1 VLITRTQMMEPFVK
15 RFSRWSFLPLAV
27 AAPLAAQTPDST
39 VRDSVRTL
47 EPIEVVGTIQPSAG
61 PTVGSGVPARITIIG
76 AEAADAYEPRILSDV
91 LSQQPGISLYDDLGS
106 PYKLNV
112 STRGFYASPVVGLPQ
127 GVSVF
132 LDGVRQ
138 NEPDAAQVN
147 FDLLPMQ
154 YVRRIELL
162 SGTASLTGRNT
173 LGGAINLVTAR
184 GRGPLGGEL
193 EVQGGSF
200 ETFNGNGSIG
210 GVTPGGIDYYV
221 GAGYNREDGWRQG
234 TGAEQYNGFFNVGRL
249 TDTWGISLQGFGA
262 NSYAEPAGSLPESVF
277 DVKPDSNL
285 TTGDFDDIGLLQL
298 AVTGYRQLGTGR
310 GSFRLY
316 GRRSTAER
324 FAVNQGGDPDALG
337 ESRNKTLGLGL
348 DYRFAKLL
356 GRAVLGVRVGADGSV
371 NDSRI
376 ELFEDNRKFGGDLD
390 QTTLVE
396 SGAWDAAGFATADLT
411 LGRVTLSA
419 GARLDHVRIPFN
431 NRLDPTA
438 DTVNN
443 YTRVNPKGGVSVDL
457 GRGFSAYASVGQNF
471 RAPALIELACAD
483 PERPCV
489 LPFALGDDPPLEP
502 IIATTY
508 EIGGTWAA
516 GPALV
521 TASAFRTDVKND
533 VFLFPN
539 ENEITGSTI
548 EGYFDNLEKT
558 RRDGVEVG
566 TSVGIR
572 GGHTVYANYAWTRA
586 TFQSEAEIFSIR
598 EEAGGENE
606 VEPGDRLPLVPDH
619 QVKFGASVQLPARI
633 QLGVDARY
641 VGEQWLRGDEA
652 NETEPLDGW
661 FAADARVTWSAGPWE
676 LTGLVTNLSDERY
689 ANFGTFNINQG
700 NPAGPTLE
708 RFITPGQARAF
719 RLVIRRSFGAR
730 GLEARGTDLD

>member
-1 VLITRTQMMEPFVK
+1 VIRAVRSL
-15 RFSRWSFLPLAV
+15 LAAGTV
-27 AAPLAAQTPDST
+27 AGPLAAQTPDST
-39 VRDSVRTL
+39 RADTTFTL
-47 EPIEVVGTIQPSAG
+47 DPIEVVGTIRPSAG
-61 PTVGSGVPARITIIG
+61 PTVGSGVPARVTIISG
-76 AEAADAYEPRILSDV
+76 EAADAYEPRILSDV
-91 LSQQPGISLYDDLGS
+91 LAQQPGISLYDDLGS

-200 ETFNGNGSIG
+200 ATFNGNGSIG
-210 GVTPGGIDYYV
+210 GVTRGGVDYYV

-234 TGAEQYNGFFNVGRL
+234 TGAEQYNGFFNAGRL
-249 TDTWGISLQGFGA
+249 TDTWGISAQGFGA
-262 NSYAEPAGSLPESVF
+262 KSYAQPAGSLPESVF
-277 DVKPDSNL
+277 DIKPDSNL
-285 TTGDFDDIGLLQL
+285 TTGDFDDLSLLQL

-316 GRRSTAER
+316 GRRSTGER
-324 FAVNQGGDPDALG
+324 FAVNQGGDPDAFG
-337 ESRNKTLGLGL
+337 RSRNHTLGWGL

-356 GRAVLGVRVGADGSV
+356 GAAVLGVRVGADGSL
-371 NDSRI
+371 NHSRI
-376 ELFEDNRKFGGDLD
+376 ELFEDNQKFGGGRD

-396 SGAWDAAGFATADLT
+396 SGSWDAAGFATADLT

-419 GARLDHVRIPFN
+419 GTRLDHVAIPFH
-431 NRLDPTA
+431 NRLDPSA
-438 DTVNN
+438 DTVSR
-443 YTRVNPKGGVSVDL
+443 YTRINPKGGVSVDL
-457 GRGFSAYASVGQNF
+457 GRGFSAYGSVGQNF

-502 IIATTY
+502 VIATTY
-508 EIGGTWAA
+508 EVGGTWAR
-516 GPALV
+516 GPVLV
-521 TASAFRTDVKND
+521 TGSVYRSDVKND

-539 ENEITGSTI
+539 ENAITGSTI
-548 EGYFDNLEKT
+548 EGYFANLEKT
-558 RRDGVEVG
+558 RREGVEAGV
-566 TSVGIR
+566 SVAFGR
-572 GGHTVYANYAWTRA
+572 HSAYANYAWTRA
-586 TFQSEAEIFSIR
+586 TFRSVAEIFSVR
-598 EEAGGENE
+598 EESGGENE

-619 QVKFGASVQLPARI
+619 QVKFGASFRLPARLE
-633 QLGVDARY
+633 LGVDARY

-652 NETEPLDGW
+652 NQTAPLGGW
-661 FAADARVTWSAGPWE
+661 FAADARLTWSLDAWE
-676 LTGLVTNLSDERY
+676 VTGLVTNVFDEHY

-700 NPAGPTLE
+700 NPAGATLE
-708 RFITPGQARAF
+708 RFLTPGQARAF
-719 RLVIRRSFGAR
+719 RVVVRRSFGAR
-730 GLEARGTDLD
+730 GAGGRPRDLD

>member
-1 VLITRTQMMEPFVK
+1 MRLI
-15 RFSRWSFLPLAV
+15 RWFLVSLTV
-27 AAPLAAQTPDST
+27 TAPLAAQTPDST

-47 EPIEVVGTIQPSAG
+47 APIEVVGSIQPSAG
-61 PTVGSGVPARITIIG
+61 PTVGSGVPARVTIIG
-76 AEAADAYEPRILSDV
+76 EEEADAYEPRILSDV

-162 SGTASLTGRNT
+162 QGTASLTGRNT

-184 GRGPLGGEL
+184 GRGPIGGEL

-200 ETFNGNGSIG
+200 DTFNGNGSVS
-210 GVTPGGIDYYV
+210 GVSRGGIDYYL
-221 GAGYNREDGWRQG
+221 GGGYNRENGWRQG
-234 TGAEQYNGFFNVGRL
+234 TNAHQYNGFLNVGRL
-249 TDTWGISLQGFGA
+249 TDTWGISVQGFGA
-262 NSYAEPAGSLPESVF
+262 KSYAEPAGSLPESVF

-285 TTGDFDDIGLLQL
+285 TTGDFDDLGLLQL

-337 ESRNKTLGLGL
+337 ESRNKTLGWGL
-348 DYRFAKLL
+348 DYRWARLL
-356 GRAVLGVRVGADGSV
+356 GSAVLGVRAGTDGSV

-376 ELFEDNRKFGGDLD
+376 ELFEDNRKFGGDVD
-390 QTTLVE
+390 RTTLVE
-396 SGAWDAAGFATADLT
+396 SGSWDAAGFATADLT
-411 LGRVTLSA
+411 VGRVTLSA
-419 GARLDHVRIPFN
+419 GARLDYIRIPFN

-438 DTVNN
+438 DTVSE

-457 GRGFSAYASVGQNF
+457 GRGFSVYGSVGQNF

-489 LPFALGDDPPLEP
+489 LPFALGDDPPLDP

-508 EIGGTWAA
+508 EVGGTWAG

-521 TASAFRTDVKND
+521 TASAYRSDVKND

-539 ENEITGSTI
+539 ENEVTGSTI
-548 EGYFDNLEKT
+548 EGFFDNLDKT
-558 RRDGVEVG
+558 RREGVEVG
-566 TSVGIR
+566 VHVGFGR
-572 GGHTVYANYAWTRA
+572 GHAAYANYAWTRA
-586 TFQSEAEIFSIR
+586 TFQSIAEIFSIR

-619 QVKFGASVQLPARI
+619 QVKFGASFRLPAGFK
-633 QLGVDARY
+633 LGADARY
-641 VGEQWLRGDEA
+641 VGQQWLRGDEA
-652 NETEPLDGW
+652 NQTEPLDGW
-661 FAADARVTWSAGPWE
+661 FAADARVTWEAGNWE
-676 LTGLVTNLSDERY
+676 VTGLVTNVFDERY

-708 RFITPGQARAF
+708 RFLTPGQARAF

-730 GLEARGTDLD
+730 EREERGPDFDD

>member
-1 VLITRTQMMEPFVK
+1 MSADLTRWLLTSLI
-15 RFSRWSFLPLAV
+15 A

-39 VRDSVRTL
+39 RRDSVRTL
-47 EPIEVVGTIQPSAG
+47 EPIEVVGSIQPSAG
-61 PTVGSGVPARITIIG
+61 PTVGSGVPARVTIIG
-76 AEAADAYEPRILSDV
+76 EAAADAYEPRILSDV
-91 LSQQPGISLYDDLGS
+91 LSQQPGISIYDDLGS

-184 GRGPLGGEL
+184 GRGPIGGEL

-200 ETFNGNGSIG
+200 ETFNGNGSVS
-210 GVTPGGIDYYV
+210 GVTRGRIDYYM

-249 TDTWGISLQGFGA
+249 ADTWGISLQGFGA
-262 NSYAEPAGSLPESVF
+262 NSYAEPAGSLPQSVF

-285 TTGDFDDIGLLQL
+285 TTGDFDDIDLVQL

-337 ESRNKTLGLGL
+337 ASRNKTLGWGL
-348 DYRFAKLL
+348 DYRWARLL
-356 GRAVLGVRVGADGSV
+356 GSAVLGVRAGADGSV

-376 ELFEDNRKFGGDLD
+376 ELFEDNTKFGGGLD

-396 SGAWDAAGFATADLT
+396 SASWDAATFATADLT

-419 GARLDHVRIPFN
+419 GARLDHIRIPFN

-438 DTVNN
+438 DTVSKH
-443 YTRVNPKGGVSVDL
+443 TRVNPKGGVSVDL
-457 GRGFSAYASVGQNF
+457 GRGFSTYGSVGQNF

-489 LPFALGDDPPLEP
+489 LPFALGDDPPLDP

-508 EIGGTWAA
+508 EVGGSLAR

-521 TASAFRTDVKND
+521 TGSVFRTDVKND

-539 ENEITGSTI
+539 ENVVTGSTI
-548 EGYFDNLEKT
+548 EGYFDNLDQT
-558 RRDGVEVG
+558 RREGVEVG
-566 TSVGIR
+566 ASVGFGR
-572 GGHTVYANYAWTRA
+572 GHSAYANYAWTRA
-586 TFQSEAEIFSIR
+586 TFQSAAEIFSIR

-619 QVKFGASVQLPARI
+619 QVKFGASFRLPARI

-641 VGEQWLRGDEA
+641 VGGQWLRGDEA
-652 NETEPLDGW
+652 NKTEPLGGW
-661 FAADARVTWSAGPWE
+661 FAADARVTWEFGPWE
-676 LTGLVTNLSDERY
+676 VTGLVTNLLDERY

-708 RFITPGQARAF
+708 RFLTPGQARAF
-719 RLVIRRSFGAR
+719 RLVVRRSFGAR
-730 GLEARGTDLD
+730 EAQERGPDLD

>member
-1 VLITRTQMMEPFVK
+1 MRLIRCSLLPCVL
-15 RFSRWSFLPLAV
+15 

-39 VRDSVRTL
+39 RRDSVRTL
-47 EPIEVVGTIQPSAG
+47 EPIEVVGSIQPSAG
-61 PTVGSGVPARITIIG
+61 PTVGSGVPARVTIIG
-76 AEAADAYEPRILSDV
+76 EEEADAYEPRILSDV
-91 LSQQPGISLYDDLGS
+91 LAQQPGISIYDDLGS

-184 GRGPLGGEL
+184 GRGPIGGEL

-200 ETFNGNGSIG
+200 ETFNGNGSVS
-210 GVTPGGIDYYV
+210 GVTRGGIDYYV

-249 TDTWGISLQGFGA
+249 ADTWGISFQGFGA
-262 NSYAEPAGSLPESVF
+262 NSYAEPAGSLPQSVF

-285 TTGDFDDIGLLQL
+285 TTGDFDDIDLVQL
-298 AVTGYRQLGTGR
+298 AVTGYHQLGTGR

-337 ESRNKTLGLGL
+337 ESRNKTLGWGL
-348 DYRFAKLL
+348 DYRWARLL
-356 GRAVLGVRVGADGSV
+356 GSAVLGVRAGADGSV

-376 ELFEDNRKFGGDLD
+376 ELFEDNTKFGGGLD

-396 SGAWDAAGFATADLT
+396 SPSWDAAAFATADLT

-419 GARLDHVRIPFN
+419 GARLDHIRIPFN

-438 DTVNN
+438 DTVSN

-457 GRGFSAYASVGQNF
+457 GRGFSTYGSVGQNF

-489 LPFALGDDPPLEP
+489 LPFALGDDPPLDP

-508 EIGGTWAA
+508 EVGGSWAG
-516 GPALV
+516 GPAVV
-521 TASAFRTDVKND
+521 TASVFRTDVKND

-539 ENEITGSTI
+539 ENVVTGSTI
-548 EGYFDNLEKT
+548 EGYFDNLDKT
-558 RRDGVEVG
+558 RREGVEVG
-566 TSVGIR
+566 ANVGFGR
-572 GGHTVYANYAWTRA
+572 GHSAYANYAWTRA
-586 TFQSEAEIFSIR
+586 TFQSVAEIFSIR

-619 QVKFGASVQLPARI
+619 QVKFGASVRLPGRI

-661 FAADARVTWSAGPWE
+661 FAADARVTWEFGPWE
-676 LTGLVTNLSDERY
+676 VTGLVTNLLDERY
-689 ANFGTFNINQG
+689 TNFGTFNINQG

-708 RFITPGQARAF
+708 RFLTPGQARAF
-719 RLVIRRSFGAR
+719 RLVVRRSFGAR
-730 GLEARGTDLD
+730 EAQERGPDLD

>member
-1 VLITRTQMMEPFVK
+1 MRLIRCLLLLCVL
-15 RFSRWSFLPLAV
+15 

-39 VRDSVRTL
+39 RRDSVLTL
-47 EPIEVVGTIQPSAG
+47 EPIEVVGSIQPSAG

-76 AEAADAYEPRILSDV
+76 EEAADAYEPRILSDV
-91 LSQQPGISLYDDLGS
+91 LSQQPGISIYDDLGS

-184 GRGPLGGEL
+184 GRGPIGGEL

-200 ETFNGNGSIG
+200 ETFNGNGSVS
-210 GVTPGGIDYYV
+210 GVTRGGIDYYV

-249 TDTWGISLQGFGA
+249 ADTWGISLQGFGA
-262 NSYAEPAGSLPESVF
+262 NSYAEPAGSLPQSVF

-285 TTGDFDDIGLLQL
+285 TTGDFDDIDLVQL

-337 ESRNKTLGLGL
+337 ESRNKTLGGGV
-348 DYRFAKLL
+348 DYRWARQL
-356 GRAVLGVRVGADGSV
+356 GAAVLGVRAGADGSV

-376 ELFEDNRKFGGDLD
+376 ELFEDNTKFGGGLD

-396 SGAWDAAGFATADLT
+396 SPSWDAAAFATADLT
-411 LGRVTLSA
+411 LGRVTLSG
-419 GARLDHVRIPFN
+419 GARLDHIRIPFN
-431 NRLDPTA
+431 NRLDPTV
-438 DTVNN
+438 DTVSN

-457 GRGFSAYASVGQNF
+457 GRGFSTYGSVGQNF

-508 EIGGTWAA
+508 EVGGTLAR

-521 TASAFRTDVKND
+521 TASVFRTDVKND

-539 ENEITGSTI
+539 ENVVTGSTI
-548 EGYFDNLEKT
+548 EGYFDNLDKT
-558 RRDGVEVG
+558 RREGVEVG
-566 TSVGIR
+566 ASVGFGR
-572 GGHTVYANYAWTRA
+572 GHSAYANYAWTRA
-586 TFQSEAEIFSIR
+586 TFQSAAEIFSIR

-619 QVKFGASVQLPARI
+619 QVKFGASFRLPGRI

-641 VGEQWLRGDEA
+641 VGQQWLRGDEA

-661 FAADARVTWSAGPWE
+661 FAADARLTWEFGLWE
-676 LTGLVTNLSDERY
+676 VTGLVTNLLDEHY

-708 RFITPGQARAF
+708 RFLTPGQARAF
-719 RLVIRRSFGAR
+719 RLVVRRSFGAR
-730 GLEARGTDLD
+730 EAQERGPDLD

>member
-1 VLITRTQMMEPFVK
+1 MESYVK
-15 RFSRWSFLPLAV
+15 RLSQWVLLPFLV
-27 AAPLAAQTPDST
+27 VRPLAAQTPDST
-39 VRDSVRTL
+39 RRDSVRTL
-47 EPIEVVGTIQPSAG
+47 EPIEVVGSIQPSAG
-61 PTVGSGVPARITIIG
+61 PTVGSGVPARVTIIG
-76 AEAADAYEPRILSDV
+76 EEAADAYEPRILSDV

-184 GRGPLGGEL
+184 GRGPIGGEL

-200 ETFNGNGSIG
+200 DTFNGNGSVS
-210 GVTPGGIDYYV
+210 GVTRGGIDYYV
-221 GAGYNREDGWRQG
+221 GGGYNRENGWRQG
-234 TGAEQYNGFFNVGRL
+234 TGAEQYNGFFNTGRL
-249 TDTWGISLQGFGA
+249 ADTWGISLQGFGA
-262 NSYAEPAGSLPESVF
+262 KSYAEPAGSLPESVF

-285 TTGDFDDIGLLQL
+285 TTGDFDDIDLVQL

-337 ESRNKTLGLGL
+337 NSRNKTLGGGL
-348 DYRFAKLL
+348 DYRFAKVL
-356 GRAVLGVRVGADGSV
+356 GAAVLGVRLGADGSV

-376 ELFEDNRKFGGDLD
+376 ELFEDNTKFGGGQDR
-390 QTTLVE
+390 TTLVE
-396 SGAWDAAGFATADLT
+396 SGSWDAAAFATADVT
-411 LGRVTLSA
+411 VGRVTLSA

-431 NRLDPTA
+431 NRLDPSA
-438 DTVNN
+438 DTVSN
-443 YTRVNPKGGVSVDL
+443 YTRVNPKGGLGVDL
-457 GRGFSAYASVGQNF
+457 GRGFSAYGSVGQNF

-483 PERPCV
+483 PDRPCV
-489 LPFALGDDPPLEP
+489 LPFALGDDPPLDP

-508 EIGGTWAA
+508 EVGATWARGA
-516 GPALV
+516 ALL
-521 TASAFRTDVKND
+521 TASAYRTDVKND

-548 EGYFDNLEKT
+548 EGFFDNLDRT
-558 RRDGVEVG
+558 RREGVELG
-566 TSVGIR
+566 ASLGFS
-572 GGHTVYANYAWTRA
+572 GGHSVYANYAWTRA
-586 TFQSEAEIFSIR
+586 TFESAAEIFSIR
-598 EEAGGENE
+598 EESGGENA
-606 VEPGDRLPLVPDH
+606 VEPGDRLPLVPEH
-619 QVKFGASVQLPARI
+619 QVKLGGSLQLPARI
-633 QLGVDARY
+633 QVGVDARY

-652 NETEPLDGW
+652 NETEPLQGW
-661 FAADARVTWSAGPWE
+661 FAADARVTWTAGPWE
-676 LTGLVTNLSDERY
+676 VTGLVTNLLNEHY
-689 ANFGTFNINQG
+689 ANFGTFNVNQG

-708 RFITPGQARAF
+708 RFLTPGQARAF
-719 RLVIRRSFGAR
+719 RLVIRRNFGAR
-730 GLEARGTDLD
+730 GAEERGPDLD

>member
-1 VLITRTQMMEPFVK
+1 MIRSVT
-15 RFSRWSFLPLAV
+15 SFLVACAV
-27 AAPLAAQTPDST
+27 AGPLGAQTPDST
-39 VRDSVRTL
+39 RADTTFTL

-61 PTVGSGVPARITIIG
+61 PTVGSGVPARITIISG
-76 AEAADAYEPRILSDV
+76 EAADAYEPRILSDV
-91 LSQQPGISLYDDLGS
+91 LAQQPGISLYDDLGS

-200 ETFNGNGSIG
+200 DTFNGNGSIA
-210 GVTPGGIDYYV
+210 GVSRGIDYFA

-249 TDTWGISLQGFGA
+249 TDTWGISAQGFGA
-262 NSYAEPAGSLPESVF
+262 KSYAEPAGSLPQSVF
-277 DVKPDSNL
+277 DIRPDSNL
-285 TTGDFDDIGLLQL
+285 TTGDFDDLSLLQL

-324 FAVNQGGDPDALG
+324 FAVNQGADPDAFG
-337 ESRNKTLGLGL
+337 RSRNHTLGWGL

-356 GRAVLGVRVGADGSV
+356 GTAVLGVRVGADGSL

-376 ELFEDNRKFGGDLD
+376 ELFEDNQKFGGGRD

-396 SGAWDAAGFATADLT
+396 SGSWDAAGFATADIT
-411 LGRVTLSA
+411 VGRVTFSA
-419 GARLDHVRIPFN
+419 GARLDHVEIPFH
-431 NRLDPTA
+431 NRLDPSA
-438 DTVNN
+438 DTLSR
-443 YTRVNPKGGVSVDL
+443 YTRVNPKGGVSVNL
-457 GRGFSAYASVGQNF
+457 GRGFSAYGSVGQNF

-489 LPFALGDDPPLEP
+489 LPFALGDDPPLDP

-508 EIGGTWAA
+508 EVGGTWSR
-516 GPALV
+516 GPVLV
-521 TASAFRTDVKND
+521 TGSVYRTDVKND

-539 ENEITGSTI
+539 ENPLTGSAI

-558 RRDGVEVG
+558 RREGVEVG
-566 TSVGIR
+566 ASLAFGK
-572 GGHTVYANYAWTRA
+572 GHTAYANYAWTRA
-586 TFQSEAEIFSIR
+586 TFRSPAEIFSVR
-598 EEAGGENE
+598 EESGGENQ
-606 VEPGDRLPLVPDH
+606 VQPGDRLPLVPEH
-619 QVKFGASVQLPARI
+619 QVKAGASFRLPARLE
-633 QLGVDARY
+633 LGVDARY

-652 NETEPLDGW
+652 NETTPLDGW
-661 FAADARVTWSAGPWE
+661 FAADARLTWSMGPWE
-676 LTGLVTNLSDERY
+676 VTGLVTNMLDEHY

-700 NPAGPTLE
+700 DPAGPTLE
-708 RFITPGQARAF
+708 RFLTPGQARAF
-719 RLVIRRSFGAR
+719 RLVVRRSFGAR
-730 GLEARGTDLD
+730 GAEERPPDLD

>member
-1 VLITRTQMMEPFVK
+1 MPF
-15 RFSRWSFLPLAV
+15 LA
-27 AAPLAAQTPDST
+27 ALPLAAQTPDST
-39 VRDSVRTL
+39 QRDSVRTL
-47 EPIEVVGTIQPSAG
+47 EPIEVVGSIQPSAG
-61 PTVGSGVPARITIIG
+61 PTVGSGVPARVTIIG
-76 AEAADAYEPRILSDV
+76 EEAADAYEPRILSDV

-184 GRGPLGGEL
+184 GRGPIGGEL
-193 EVQGGSF
+193 ELQGGSF
-200 ETFNGNGSIG
+200 DTFNGNASVS
-210 GVTPGGIDYYV
+210 GVTGGGIDYYV
-221 GAGYNREDGWRQG
+221 GAGYNRENGWRQG

-249 TDTWGISLQGFGA
+249 GDTWGISVQGFGA
-262 NSYAEPAGSLPESVF
+262 NSDAEPAGSLPESVF
-277 DVKPDSNL
+277 DVKADSNL
-285 TTGDFDDIGLLQL
+285 TTGDFDDIDLLQL

-337 ESRNKTLGLGL
+337 NSRNKTLGGGL
-348 DYRFAKLL
+348 DYRFAKVL
-356 GRAVLGVRVGADGSV
+356 GAAVLGVRLGADGSV

-376 ELFEDNRKFGGDLD
+376 ELFEDNTKFGGGQDR
-390 QTTLVE
+390 TTLVE
-396 SGAWDAAGFATADLT
+396 SASWDAAAFATADLT
-411 LGRVTLSA
+411 VGRVTLSA

-431 NRLDPTA
+431 NRLDPSA
-438 DTVNN
+438 DTVSN
-443 YTRVNPKGGVSVDL
+443 YTRVNPKSGVSLDL
-457 GRGFSAYASVGQNF
+457 GEGLSAYGSVGQNF

-489 LPFALGDDPPLEP
+489 LPFALGDDPPLDP

-508 EIGGTWAA
+508 ELGATWAR
-516 GPALV
+516 GSALL
-521 TASAFRTDVKND
+521 TASAYRTDVKND

-548 EGYFDNLEKT
+548 EGFFDNLDRT
-558 RRDGVEVG
+558 RREGIELG
-566 TSVGIR
+566 ASVGFGR
-572 GGHTVYANYAWTRA
+572 GHSAYMNYAWTRA
-586 TFQSEAEIFSIR
+586 TFRSAAEIFSIR
-598 EEAGGENE
+598 EEFGGENE
-606 VEPGDRLPLVPDH
+606 AEPGDRLPLVPEH
-619 QVKFGASVQLPARI
+619 QVKLGASIQLPARI
-633 QLGVDARY
+633 QVGADARY

-652 NETEPLDGW
+652 NETEPLEGW

-676 LTGLVTNLSDERY
+676 VTGLVTNLFNERY
-689 ANFGTFNINQG
+689 ANFGTFNVNQG

-708 RFITPGQARAF
+708 RFLTPGQARAF
-719 RLVIRRSFGAR
+719 RLVIRRNFGAR
-730 GLEARGTDLD
+730 GAEERGPDLD

>member
-1 VLITRTQMMEPFVK
+1 MRLRAWT
-15 RFSRWSFLPLAV
+15 LALLVV
-27 AAPLAAQTPDST
+27 AVPVSAQTPDST
-39 VRDSVRTL
+39 RRDSVRTL
-47 EPIEVVGTIQPSAG
+47 DPIEVVGTIRPSAG

-76 AEAADAYEPRILSDV
+76 EEDADAYEPRILSDV
-91 LSQQPGISLYDDLGS
+91 LPQQPGISLYDDLGS

-184 GRGPLGGEL
+184 GRGPAGGEL

-200 ETFNGNGSIG
+200 DTFNGNGSVS

-234 TGAEQYNGFFNVGRL
+234 TGAEQYNAFFNLGRL
-249 TDTWGISLQGFGA
+249 ADTWGISVQGFGA

-285 TTGDFDDIGLLQL
+285 TTGDFDDIDLLQL

-310 GSFRLY
+310 GSFRVY
-316 GRRSTAER
+316 GRRSTAAR

-337 ESRNKTLGLGL
+337 ESRNKTLGWGL
-348 DYRFAKLL
+348 DYRWARVL
-356 GRAVLGVRVGADGSV
+356 GRAVLGVRAGADGSL

-376 ELFEDNRKFGGDLD
+376 ELFEDNRKFGGALD
-390 QTTLVE
+390 RTTLVE
-396 SGAWDAAGFATADLT
+396 SPAWDAAGFATADLT
-411 LGRVTLSA
+411 LGRVTVSA
-419 GARLDHVRIPFN
+419 GARLDHVEIPFK
-431 NRLDPTA
+431 NRLDPTT
-438 DTVNN
+438 DTTSD
-443 YTRVNPKGGVSVDL
+443 YTRINPKGGVTVDL
-457 GRGFSAYASVGQNF
+457 GRGFSAYGSVGQNF
-471 RAPALIELACAD
+471 RAPALVELACAD

-489 LPFALGDDPPLEP
+489 LPFALGDDPPLDP

-508 EIGGTWAA
+508 EAGGSWAA
-516 GPALV
+516 GRTLV
-521 TASAFRTDVKND
+521 TASAYRTDVKND

-539 ENEITGSTI
+539 ENVVTGSTI
-548 EGYFDNLEKT
+548 EGYFDNLDRT
-558 RRDGVEVG
+558 RREGIEVG
-566 TSVGIR
+566 AGVRLGR
-572 GGHTVYANYAWTRA
+572 GHAAYANYAWTRA
-586 TFQSEAEIFSIR
+586 TFRSGAAIFSIR
-598 EEAGGENE
+598 EEAGGEND
-606 VEPGDRLPLVPDH
+606 VVPGDRLPLVPEH
-619 QVKFGASVQLPARI
+619 QVKFGASIRLPARI

-641 VGEQWLRGDEA
+641 IGGQWLRGDEA

-661 FAADARVTWSAGPWE
+661 FAADARLTWSAGPWE
-676 LTGLVTNLSDERY
+676 VTGLVTNLLDEHY

-708 RFITPGQARAF
+708 RFLTPGQARAF
-719 RLVIRRSFGAR
+719 RLVIRRSLGAR
-730 GLEARGTDLD
+730 ELEETGPDLD